1 MFTKAVLPDT
11 LGAIQLI
18 SKIKTIKEAYLAG
31 GTSLALQIGH
41 RISVD
46 LDFFTDKK
54 FNERA
59 LAEELLELPE
69 FKLISRS
76 TNTILGSI
84 GKTSFSIFYYKY
96 SLLEKTIG
104 FEGIKLAGKKDI
116 AAMKINALEDRGTK
130 RDFIDVFFL
139 AKDFSLD
146 EMIEFYDQKYKVL
159 SDHLYP
165 IIRSLGYFADAE
177 ADEKQLH
184 LLTDTPWQE
193 VKEFFT
199 KESMRLSKKYLNI

>member
-1 MFTKAVLPDT
+1 
-11 LGAIQLI
+11 LGAIQLV
-18 SKIKTIKEAYLAG
+18 SKVKTIQEAYLAG

-54 FNERA
+54 FDEGQ
-59 LAEELLELPE
+59 LTEELSELPE
-69 FKLISRS
+69 FKLDSRS
-76 TNTILGSI
+76 TNTILGNI
-84 GKTSFSIFYYKY
+84 GETSFSIFYYKY
-96 SLLEKTIG
+96 PLLAETLD
-104 FEGIKLAGKKDI
+104 FEGLQLASKNDI

-130 RDFIDVFFL
+130 RDFVDVFFL

-146 EMIEFYDQKYKVL
+146 EMIKFYDEKYDAL

-177 ADEKQLH
+177 ADEKPLQMLVE
-184 LLTDTPWQE
+184 TDWE
-193 VKEFFT
+193 AVKKFFE
-199 KESMRLSKKYLNI
+199 KEAMRLAKERLVQL